1 MIESFEHTGR
11 PERHFF
17 AAWSAH
23 RIGVEPVAATPMSD
37 VLSGMLDHVD
47 YPMLLVDGDL
57 QLLHANRAG
66 WRSLDES
73 QACDPQDGE
82 LQLRCPSDMAALR
95 RAIDTACTLGLR
107 SFVLLKHAWDGRD
120 TVSVLP
126 QRQGTD
132 PAALLMLGK
141 VALCEALT
149 LQAFARNSGLTDSEA
164 RVLNELCA
172 GHRIHDIALSHGV
185 ALSTIRTQVGSLRA
199 KTGARS
205 ISHLLRQVASL
216 PPLVSALSAGNHRLT

>member
-1 MIESFEHTGR
+1 MIESFERTAQ
-11 PERHFF
+11 PERHFLS
-17 AAWSAH
+17 AWSAD
-23 RIGVEPVAATPMSD
+23 RIGLEPVGPTPRSD

-47 YPMLLVDGDL
+47 YPMLLVDGDM

-73 QACDPQDGE
+73 QVCHSEDGE
-82 LQLRCPSDMAALR
+82 LQLRCAADLAALR
-95 RAIDTACTLGLR
+95 RAIGTACTVGLR
-107 SFVLLKHAWDGRD
+107 SFVPLKRAWDGRD

-126 QRQGTD
+126 QRQGAE

-141 VALCEALT
+141 FALCEALT

-164 RVLNELCA
+164 RVLNALCA
-172 GHRIHDIALSHGV
+172 GHGVQNIALLRGV

-216 PPLVSALSAGNHRLT
+216 PPLVSALSTGNHCLT